1 MQKDRTHMIR
11 LLNLNFLNLQS
22 PSFVGGPLGILQLV
36 LYWKYRKS
44 GIIKEPNKWD
54 LEKNGENSKKLQL
67 AINNDINGK
76 S

>member
-1 MQKDRTHMIR
+1 MIR

-22 PSFVGGPLGILQLV
+22 PSFVGGPLGIIQLV

-54 LEKNGENSKKLQL
+54 LEKNGEDSKKLQL